1 MTAFWVWPEIVG
13 DAKLALVAKAAGVTP
28 GEVLAVWVAVL
39 AHASA
44 QRPRGSL
51 EGLDAEQV
59 ALALGWPAERV
70 AAILQAMRP
79 RLHDGQSLRAWGKRQ
94 RVKMDRTNAERQRR
108 WRDRKRGVEGGDV
121 TPLHGVTAVSPTPVR
136 NGVTS
141 HNAVSNGVTL
151 GGDYRGGSFDPSL
164 ALEDPA
170 TLETPRAASRVSVG
184 DVWAWIEREGIP
196 AHIAART
203 MKGATVRAWIAAGL
217 TAHHFAEAVR
227 RARAARERSGD
238 ASPVNLGFLSRFID
252 EVLAGRPERSTHV
265 RDSVQ
270 RTDDA
275 VAGFLR
281 QRGA

>member
-59 ALALGWPAERV
+59 ALALGWTAERV

-94 RVKMDRTNAERQRR
+94 RVKIDRTAAERKRRQRAR
-108 WRDRKRGVEGGDV
+108 LRGESITNV
-121 TPLHGVTAVSPTPVR
+121 TPCHGVTLVGDH
-136 NGVTS
+136 GVTGS
-141 HNAVSNGVTL
+141 DGMSRRVTP
-151 GGDYRGGSFDPSL
+151 GGDIGGGSFDPSL

-203 MKGATVRAWIAAGL
+203 MKGATVRAWVAAGL